1 MEKCEEAVAAEITS
15 AAAATESS
23 AVRGAAACAASPQ
36 SGSMTARQWL
46 ALAGLTCSAFV
57 FNTSEFMP
65 IGLLSS
71 IAGGFGLT
79 EAQAGMMTSIY
90 AWAVMALSLPL
101 MVLGSRLNPRLLLLA
116 VIAVFLAGQV
126 GSALAPSFAL
136 LVAARLLVAAAHAV
150 FWSIATPLA
159 TRIAD
164 ERHASVAMGMVV
176 TGSDMSASVSTQELE
191 NQGIPVAIGHHAENI
206 AGADCI
212 IRTAAAHND
221 NPEIAAARAAGI
233 PVFER
238 AQAWGEIMKSYKN
251 AICISGTHGKTTTT
265 SMMTHIL
272 MEANLDPTVMIGG
285 YLPLL
290 HAGHR
295 VGHGDTI
302 LLESCE
308 YCDSFLNF
316 FPTLA
321 VILNVEADHL
331 DYFKDLEDIQKS
343 FHQFASLATFGVIA
357 NGDDPHTVSAMQG
370 IDYVSFG
377 LGEQNRIHAAN
388 MHPDWQHFD
397 VICDGEYYCH
407 LDMGVLGKHNALN
420 ALAAAAAAWMMG
432 IPGEA
437 VSHGLESFHGAGRR
451 MEFKGKF
458 QGADVYDDYAHHPD
472 ELSATVSAVRSA
484 IPGRRIVLAFQ
495 PHTYTRTKALFD
507 DFVRELKKPDVV
519 ILSEI
524 YAARERNAIG
534 ISSLD
539 LAKQIPGAVYC
550 ETLPEVT
557 DQLRE
562 IVREGDVVIT
572 MGAGDIFRAGEALLE
587 K

>member
-1 MEKCEEAVAAEITS
+1 MFKSKKISKYLVPGRHVHLVGIGG
-15 AAAATESS
+15 
-23 AVRGAAACAASPQ
+23 V
-36 SGSMTARQWL
+36 SMRPL
-46 ALAGLTCSAFV
+46 GL
-57 FNTSEFMP
+57 
-65 IGLLSS
+65 
-71 IAGGFGLT
+71 
-79 EAQAGMMTSIY
+79 
-90 AWAVMALSLPL
+90 
-101 MVLGSRLNPRLLLLA
+101 VLKG
-116 VIAVFLAGQV
+116 
-126 GSALAPSFAL
+126 
-136 LVAARLLVAAAHAV
+136 
-150 FWSIATPLA
+150 
-159 TRIAD
+159 
-164 ERHASVAMGMVV
+164 MGMVV

-285 YLPLL
+285 YLPWL

-484 IPGRRIVLAFQ
+484 MPGRRIVLAFQ

-524 YAARERNAIG
+524 YAARERNTIG

-539 LAKQIPGAVYC
+539 LAKQIPGAIYC

-572 MGAGDIFRAGEALLE
+572 MGAGDIFRAGEALFE